1 MEESKK
7 QFFEWT
13 KQFWQARAQKTL
25 SDEDVR
31 QIIENMTG
39 FFKIL
44 EEWKEKENDRTGCSD
59 E

>member
-13 KQFWQARAQKTL
+13 KQFWQARAQKKL
-25 SDEDVR
+25 SDEDAR
-31 QIIENMTG
+31 EIIENITG

-44 EEWKEKENDRTGCSD
+44 NEWKEKENDQAGSSK
-59 E
+59 

>member
-7 QFFEWT
+7 WFLERT
-13 KQFWQARAQKTL
+13 KQFWQARAQKAL

-39 FFKIL
+39 FFKVL
-44 EEWKEKENDRTGCSD
+44 KEWGKKENDRTNCSSK
-59 E
+59 